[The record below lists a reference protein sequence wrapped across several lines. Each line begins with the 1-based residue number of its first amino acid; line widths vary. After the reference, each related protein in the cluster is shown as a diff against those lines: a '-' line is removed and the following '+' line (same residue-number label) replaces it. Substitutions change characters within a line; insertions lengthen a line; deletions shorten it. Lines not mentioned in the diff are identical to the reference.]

1 MAKTDVDLDQIEAE
15 LDSPAKD
22 TPKKPKMNKGVP
34 DGAPNAIIG
43 ERGERAFSFSRFANS
58 VTLANASDAWENSKV
73 ELDVAEK
80 FEKALRKSGQMLQSA
95 DHSHGKRWL
104 PTDLSKF
111 SPALE
116 HNSEAESDLRFI
128 KAVMNAGIAKEM
140 DPDEYNWMMRKG
152 MFQKATTQQAYVDG
166 YGGTLVA
173 PPTMGEVIPLIRP
186 KAACIEAG
194 ATQMTLP
201 PSGRYVQPRITS
213 APTAQAVPENN
224 SAQQSDMGTD
234 QFQLTAKKIVGLVKF
249 TDESSMFTNGTMD
262 NWLRNELNRT
272 LGLKIDAYA
281 MYGLGGTNQ
290 PAGITNS
297 IYSGANQVFDF
308 VSNYP
313 NARGVQPNGNIM
325 FPEYADGFEGIIK
338 ERSFD
343 VDVASAAYV
352 MRPGVWSSI
361 QAARA
366 DAVTPGDR
374 AGPRVDI
381 LRKTGDKGAKR
392 WDGRKVI
399 ESTNVSNTGAGAS
412 ATKGTGTGL
421 SDVFFGLWE
430 AMVMA
435 TYGAVQFQDAY
446 VGTDFN
452 AGVKTL
458 KATMYGDVGLRYP
471 GAFLWYKQ
479 VAGLAFV
486 F

>member
-1 MAKTDVDLDQIEAE
+1 MSKVDVDLNEIEAE
-15 LDSPAKD
+15 LENSSSKD
-22 TPKKPKMNKGVP
+22 TPKKPKVNKGVP
-34 DGAPNAIIG
+34 NVIVG
-43 ERGERAFSFSRFANS
+43 ERGERPFSFSRFANS
-58 VTLANASDAWENSKV
+58 ITLGSASDAWENSKV
-73 ELDVAEK
+73 ELDVSQK
-80 FEKALRKSGQMLQSA
+80 FEKALRESGQMLQSA
-95 DHSHGKRWL
+95 DQSHGKRWL
-104 PTDLSKF
+104 PSDLSKF
-111 SPALE
+111 SGQLE
-116 HNSEAESDLRFI
+116 YSSASESDFRFI
-128 KAVMNAGIAKEM
+128 KAVMNEGLSKQM
-140 DPDEYNWMMRKG
+140 DPDEYNWMVKKG
-152 MFQKATTQQAYVDG
+152 LFKKATTSQAYVDG
-166 YGGTLVA
+166 FGGTMVA

-213 APTAQAVPENN
+213 APSAQAVPEANAAN
-224 SAQQSDMGTD
+224 QSDMGTD

-262 NWLRNELNRT
+262 TWLRKELDRT

-281 MYGLGGTNQ
+281 MYGLGGTSQ
-290 PAGITNS
+290 PAGITNT

-308 VSNYP
+308 ASNYP
-313 NARGVQPNGNIM
+313 NARGVQTNGNVM
-325 FPEYADGFEGIIK
+325 YPEYADGFEGIIK

-343 VDVASAAYV
+343 VDVSSAAYV
-352 MRPGVWSSI
+352 MRPGVWASI

-374 AGPRVDI
+374 AGPRVDL
-381 LRKTGDKGAKR
+381 LRKTGDKGPSR

-435 TYGAVQFQDAY
+435 TYGAVQFQEAY
-446 VGTDFN
+446 VGSDFN
-452 AGVKTL
+452 SGIKTL